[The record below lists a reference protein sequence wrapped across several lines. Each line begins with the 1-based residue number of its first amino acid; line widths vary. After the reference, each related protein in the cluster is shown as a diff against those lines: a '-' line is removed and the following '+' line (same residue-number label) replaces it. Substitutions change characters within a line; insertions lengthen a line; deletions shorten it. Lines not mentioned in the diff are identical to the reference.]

1 MFDRSSSRRAF
12 LKANAVA
19 AMAAA
24 LPVARSAHA
33 AGNDSIRIGV
43 IGCGGRG
50 RGAVVNALSTG
61 KDVRLTA
68 VADLFDFQAKESIE
82 VLKRETPEQV
92 DVPPDRCFVG
102 FDAYKQLI
110 DSGVDVVLIAAAVH
124 FHPMLLSAAVDAG
137 KHVFTEKAHAI
148 DVPGVRQT
156 IAACE
161 KGTKNRRSIVSGL
174 CWRYSPPVRETI
186 RRVLDGAIGRI
197 VAIEASYMVGA
208 RRAYARK
215 PDMTEM
221 QYQMWNW
228 YNFHW
233 LSGDQPGA
241 QLIHCLDLAS
251 WGLGDRPPVK
261 AWGMG
266 GRQVHAQPEYGDL
279 FDHSAAVFEYESGV
293 RLFAYCRD
301 QSSCYNEYSVTFVG
315 TKGRACVPQRCHIQ
329 GDSSWSYK
337 GPGGNMY
344 DLEHVA
350 FFDSIRKGQPI
361 NNGDY
366 MATSSA
372 LAILAR
378 ETCYTGQEITWEQLM
393 KAQSTFALPR
403 YGWNVS
409 PPVLPDA
416 RGRYPAAMPGIT
428 VFH

>member
-1 MFDRSSSRRAF
+1 MVDRSSSRRAF
-12 LKANAVA
+12 LKANAAA

-24 LPVARSAHA
+24 LSIARSAHA
-33 AGNDSIRIGV
+33 VGGDLIRVGL

-50 RGAVVNALSTG
+50 RGAAVSALNTG

-68 VADLFDFQAKESIE
+68 VADLFDFQAKTSIE
-82 VLKRETPEQV
+82 QLKKEKPDQI
-92 DVPPDRCFVG
+92 DVPPERCFVG
-102 FDAYKQLI
+102 FNAYQNLI

-124 FHPMLLSAAVDAG
+124 FHPMLLCAAIDAG
-137 KHVFTEKAHAI
+137 KHVFIEKTHAV
-148 DVPGVRQT
+148 DAPGVRQT

-161 KGTKNRRSIVSGL
+161 TAAQNRRSVVSGF
-174 CWRYSPPVRETI
+174 CWRYNPAVQETMKRI
-186 RRVLDGAIGRI
+186 SDGAIGRI
-197 VAIEASYMVGA
+197 VAIQACYVVGA

-215 PDMTEM
+215 PDMSEM

-241 QLIHCLDLAS
+241 QLVHCLDLAS

-266 GRQVHAQPEYGDL
+266 GRQVQTQPEYGDL

-301 QSSCYNEYSVTFVG
+301 QPNCYNEYCVTFVG
-315 TKGRACVPQRCHIQ
+315 TKGLACVPQRCFIQ
-329 GDSSWSYK
+329 GDSSWSSK
-337 GPGGNMY
+337 SSGGNMY

-350 FFDSIRKGQPI
+350 LFDAVRANQPI
-361 NNGDY
+361 NNGNY

-378 ETCYTGQEITWEQLM
+378 ETCYTGQQITWEQLM
-393 KAQSTFALPR
+393 KSESTCALPR
-403 YGWNVS
+403 YDWDVP
-409 PPVLPDA
+409 PPVFPDA
-416 RGRYPAAMPGIT
+416 KGGYPTAMPGIT
-428 VFH
+428 MFK